1 MAEGGKRGGAMVQQL
16 SGKWL
21 IDGPISGT
29 VLRLDAPLSFWGGF
43 DAGTGRIID
52 RSHPQHGA
60 CLTDMVV
67 AMPGSKGS
75 SGTPGVLG
83 DSIRRGTGPRALVI
97 TKADIN
103 LVAGALTADAL
114 YGTTCPIL
122 LVTDTQFE
130 QIADGTTVTANE
142 EATR

>member
-1 MAEGGKRGGAMVQQL
+1 MIVIPDGT
-16 SGKWL
+16 WL
-21 IDGPISGT
+21 VPGEIDRDLDVI
-29 VLRLDAPLSFWGGF
+29 VLEEQLSFWGGF
-43 DAGTGRIID
+43 DATTGEIID

-60 CLTDMVV
+60 CLAGKIV

-83 DSIRRGTGPRALVI
+83 EAIRLGTGPAALIV

-103 LVAGALTADAL
+103 LVAGALTAAAL

-122 LVTDTQFE
+122 LISQ
-130 QIADGTTVTANE
+130 TAFDNLGVS
-142 EATR
+142 T